1 MRDQQIIK
9 SLLEADFYKFTMGCL
24 VWKLHPDV
32 RVRYKFRNRTR
43 SVRMAEVISEGE
55 FREQLDAMRQLRINK
70 TEEHY
75 LRGIDEYS
83 DRMFPEGYLK
93 FLLGLRLPPYELRV
107 VDGQFELEFAGKWSE
122 AIYWETLV
130 LSLLNQMYY
139 EALER
144 RMTRFECDT
153 IRAEAVRKLAEKI
166 KILKSRASIM
176 FCDFGNRR
184 AWKREWEDYVV
195 GVLSHELPTTQFLG
209 TSNVYLA
216 MKHGV
221 TPMGTNAHELSMI
234 YAALTQGRQDTDEAI
249 RESQFQVL
257 RDWWDTFGFGLSIVL
272 PDTFGS
278 DFWFQNMP
286 HEVARDWKGLRQDSM
301 DPFEFGEKQLA
312 LYKFYGIDAREKLLI
327 PSDGLELSL
336 ILRLDEHFRGCI
348 KVSYGWGTSLTND
361 TVVIPEIGYM
371 PLSIVVKPSEA
382 QGVSTVK
389 LSDNLTKAT
398 GREEDIERMKRIFGY
413 NSDRSVDC
421 KY

>member
-1 MRDQQIIK
+1 MRDEQIIR

-24 VWKLHPDV
+24 VWKLHSNV
-32 RVRYKFRNRTR
+32 QVRYKFRNRTR
-43 SVRMAEVISEGE
+43 SVRMAEVISKGE
-55 FREQLDAMRQLRINK
+55 LREQLDAMRELRINK

-75 LRGIDEYS
+75 LRGIDEYG

-93 FLLGLRLPPYELRV
+93 FLLSLRLPPYELRV
-107 VDGQFELEFAGKWSE
+107 IDGQFEIEFAGKWSE

-130 LSLLNQMYY
+130 LSLLNQLYY
-139 EALER
+139 ETLER
-144 RMTRFECDT
+144 KMSRFERDA
-153 IRAEAVRKLAEKI
+153 IRAEATGKLARKI
-166 KILKSRASIM
+166 GILRSRPSIM

-195 GVLSHELPTTQFLG
+195 GALAHELPSSQFLG

-234 YAALTQGRQDTDEAI
+234 YAALAQGREGTDEAI
-249 RESQFQVL
+249 RESQFQAL
-257 RDWWDTFGFGLSIVL
+257 RDWWETFGQGLSIVL

-286 HEVARDWKGLRQDSM
+286 EKIAHEWKGMRQDSM
-301 DPFEFGEKQLA
+301 DPFEFGEKLIVMYER
-312 LYKFYGIDAREKLLI
+312 LGVDPGGKLLI
-327 PSDGLELSL
+327 PSDGLELDL
-336 ILRLDEHFRGCI
+336 ILRLDEHFRGRI

-361 TVVIPEIGYM
+361 TVVISEIGYQ

-382 QGVSTVK
+382 EDVSTVK
-389 LSDNLTKAT
+389 LSDNLAKAT
-398 GREEDIERMKRIFGY
+398 GRPEDVERMKRVFEY
-413 NSDRSVDC
+413 ESTREVDC

>member
-1 MRDQQIIK
+1 MKDKQIIR

-24 VWKLHPDV
+24 VWKLHPNV
-32 RVRYKFRNRTR
+32 QVHYKFRNRTR
-43 SVRMAEVISEGE
+43 SVPMADVISKGE
-55 FREQLDAMRQLRINK
+55 LREQLNAMRELRINK

-75 LRGIDEYS
+75 LRGIDEYR

-107 VDGQFELEFAGKWSE
+107 VDGQFEIEFAGKWSE

-130 LSLLNQMYY
+130 LSLLNHMYY

-144 RMTRFECDT
+144 RMTRFERDT
-153 IRAEAVRKLAEKI
+153 IRAEAIRKLAGKI
-166 KILKSRASIM
+166 RILKSRPSIV

-195 GVLSHELPTTQFLG
+195 GVLSHELPATQFLG

-234 YAALTQGRQDTDEAI
+234 YAALAQGREGTDDAI
-249 RESQFQVL
+249 RESQFQAL
-257 RDWWDTFGFGLSIVL
+257 RDWWETFGFGLSIVL

-286 HEVARDWKGLRQDSM
+286 EKIAHEWKGMRQDSM
-301 DPFEFGEKQLA
+301 DPFEFGEKQMA
-312 LYKFYGIDAREKLLI
+312 MYARFGVDPRGKLLI
-327 PSDGLELSL
+327 PSDGLELDL
-336 ILRLDEHFRGCI
+336 ILRLDRHFKGRI

-361 TVVIPEIGYM
+361 TVVIPEIGYQ

-382 QGVSTVK
+382 EGVSTVK
-389 LSDNLTKAT
+389 LSDNLAKAT
-398 GREEDIERMKRIFGY
+398 GREEDIERMKQVFGY
-413 NSDRSVDC
+413 SGARNVAC